1 MVQNATTLAAG
12 SSAITDAV
20 GRIGAGGAAFLLGA
34 ILFLGLSERG
44 KTKLAG
50 RLKKKPGAVIII
62 GILFAAACAKA
73 GGIWDLFTSLVNI
86 PADIMREDLGMGDM
100 GPAVPP
106 LLAIVVLALTRPK
119 PGTIAFWAFFLYLTC
134 TGAGNGS
141 LWDIIGMVTDKVLAK
156 VTG

>member
-1 MVQNATTLAAG
+1 MISNTSMLAAE
-12 SSAITDAV
+12 SSAITDVV
-20 GRIGAGGAAFLLGA
+20 GRIGAGGVAFLLGA
-34 ILFLGLSERG
+34 ILYLGLSEKG

-50 RLKKKPGAVIII
+50 KLKKKPGAVIII

-73 GGIWDLFTSLVNI
+73 GGFWDLFTSLANI

-106 LLAIVVLALTRPK
+106 LLAIIVLALTRPK
-119 PGTIAFWAFFLYLTC
+119 PGAIAFWAFFLYITC
-134 TGAGNGS
+134 AGAGRGS

-156 VTG
+156 AG

>member
-1 MVQNATTLAAG
+1 MISNTSTLAAE
-12 SSAITDAV
+12 SSAITDVV
-20 GRIGAGGAAFLLGA
+20 GRIGAGGVAFLLGA
-34 ILFLGLSERG
+34 ILYLGLSEKG

-50 RLKKKPGAVIII
+50 KLKKKPGAVIII

-73 GGIWDLFTSLVNI
+73 GGFWDLFTSLANI

-106 LLAIVVLALTRPK
+106 LLAIIVLALTRPK
-119 PGTIAFWAFFLYLTC
+119 PGAIAFWAFFLYITC
-134 TGAGNGS
+134 AGAGRGS

-156 VTG
+156 AG

>member
-1 MVQNATTLAAG
+1 MNPTTLAAG
-12 SSAITDAV
+12 SSAITDLV

-34 ILFLGLSERG
+34 VLVLGLSDKGR
-44 KTKLAG
+44 TKLAG
-50 RLKKKPGAVIII
+50 KLKKRPGAVIII

-73 GGIWDLFTSLVNI
+73 GGFWDLFTSLADI

-106 LLAIVVLALTRPK
+106 LLAVVVLALTRPK
-119 PGTIAFWAFFLYLTC
+119 PGAIAFWAFFFYITLA
-134 TGAGNGS
+134 GAGTGS
-141 LWDIIGMVTDKVLAK
+141 LWDIIGMVTDRVLAK